1 MLRRSDE
8 LRGCGISDGSI
19 LQVMSKMRGR
29 GMHKNRNGQK
39 EWKNATSPR
48 RPEQNSD
55 EEPKNVKDLLMQECN
70 KEWMIGTLKVPEEN
84 QKIIEIM
91 AEGSDAEIERRLQN
105 NLTAG
110 RKVLGCEQSQHT
122 PEMLKV
128 QLTLGESE
136 DKQGKTQNRS
146 RKRKRAPLTRSCQT
160 RWKRIPNRKKCDRWS
175 VRNRT

>member
-84 QKIIEIM
+84 QKIIETM
-91 AEGSDAEIERRLQN
+91 AEGSDAEKERTMHNYR
-105 NLTAG
+105 TAG
-110 RKVLGCEQSQHT
+110 REVLGRKQSQHMAKCWNGDSSVQSA
-122 PEMLKV
+122 PEGKRRQAV
-128 QLTLGESE
+128 QNAEQE
-136 DKQGKTQNRS
+136 QE
-146 RKRKRAPLTRSCQT
+146 
-160 RWKRIPNRKKCDRWS
+160 
-175 VRNRT
+175 